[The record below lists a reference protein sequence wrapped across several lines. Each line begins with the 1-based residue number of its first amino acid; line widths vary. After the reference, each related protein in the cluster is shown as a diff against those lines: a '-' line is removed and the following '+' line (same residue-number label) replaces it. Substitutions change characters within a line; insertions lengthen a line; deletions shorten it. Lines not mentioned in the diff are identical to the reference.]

1 MIAPPREPA
10 PARRPWR
17 FLSGLANAF
26 LVVSLG
32 FLGMAAALPKPPTE
46 LYPIESTLRSASK
59 RPLVMLAA
67 DGQVFARRG
76 ECVAEPVTLAELP
89 RHFIDAVVSMED
101 RRFYDHIGI
110 DPRGI
115 LRAAT
120 RNYRSGNTRE
130 GGSTIT
136 QQLVKISFL
145 SSAKTIERKLE
156 EAMLATWLELRLTK
170 DEILERYLNSAY
182 FGEGCYGVR
191 AAARHFFSKPVGA
204 LDIPESALLV
214 ALLRSPTQLTSNIDD
229 AHQRARLVLQAMV
242 REGHLDEARLTGLQ
256 PAPFDAARAE
266 ELGSYY
272 ADWLADNLQKE
283 LADHQSRQPVQVYTT
298 FDPALQRIA
307 QDGVRSVLDKQG
319 GRAKAS
325 QAALVAMRT
334 DGRVVAMVGGRERA
348 ASQFNRAVQA
358 RRQPGS
364 AFKTFVYLTALRAGV
379 QPDMIV
385 EDEPISIDG
394 WEPKNFG
401 GKNSGSVALDK
412 AFASS
417 INTVAVKLSEAVG
430 REAVIATA
438 RNLGITSPLAPNPS
452 IALGTSE
459 VSLLEL
465 TAAYAAVA
473 AGAYPVTPWAVAGL
487 DAKPADGGHPP
498 ETAGLWKLGETD
510 EMRELLAGVVRKG
523 SGRAA
528 SLPIPA
534 FGKTGT
540 SQDHRDA
547 WFIGFAGNLVVGVW
561 VGNDDFSPMKGVTGG
576 SLPASIWRSFMQ
588 GAMKADTHFQKKLPR
603 IAIFEARSRMPADRA
618 PTLASLGGLIATAEA
633 KPARISQY
641 GHISARG
648 LMAYDEAPRAA
659 PAYRQR
665 ESSDFADRLREMGW
679 PGQ

>member
-1 MIAPPREPA
+1 
-10 PARRPWR
+10 
-17 FLSGLANAF
+17 
-26 LVVSLG
+26 
-32 FLGMAAALPKPPTE
+32 MAATLPKPPSE
-46 LYPIESTLRSASK
+46 LYPIEATLRQPAK

-76 ECVAEPVTLAELP
+76 ECVAEPVTVGELP

-145 SSAKTIERKLE
+145 SSAKTLERKLE
-156 EAMLATWLELRLTK
+156 EAMLAAWLELRLTK

-182 FGEGCYGVR
+182 FGEGCFGVR
-191 AAARHFFSKPVGA
+191 AAARHFFGKTPDA

-214 ALLRSPTQLTSNIDD
+214 ALLRSPTQLSSNIDD
-229 AHQRARLVLQAMV
+229 AHQRAQLVLQTMV
-242 REGHLDEARLTGLQ
+242 REGHLDEARLAGLQ
-256 PAPFDAARAE
+256 PAPFDAARAH

-272 ADWLADNLQKE
+272 ADWLAEKLQKE
-283 LADHQSRQPVQVYTT
+283 MDDNQSRQPVQVYTT
-298 FDPALQRIA
+298 FEPTLQNLA
-307 QDGVRSVLDKQG
+307 QNAVRSVLDKQG
-319 GRAKAS
+319 VRVKAS

-334 DGRVVAMVGGRERA
+334 DGRVVAMVGGKERA

-358 RRQPGS
+358 KRQPGS
-364 AFKTFVYLTALRAGV
+364 AFKTFVYLAALRAGV
-379 QPDMIV
+379 EPDMRV
-385 EDEPISIDG
+385 EDEPLSIDG

-401 GKNSGSVALDK
+401 GKNSGSVPLTK

-430 REAVIATA
+430 RETVIATA
-438 RNLGITSPLAPNPS
+438 RKLGIVSPLAPNPS

-459 VSLLEL
+459 VSLLEI
-465 TAAYAAVA
+465 TSAYAAIA

-487 DAKPADGGHPP
+487 DAKPADGGQPP
-498 ETAGLWKLGETD
+498 DSAGLWKLAEAD

-523 SGRAA
+523 SGRSAG
-528 SLPIPA
+528 LPIA
-534 FGKTGT
+534 AYGKTGT

-547 WFIGFAGNLVVGVW
+547 WFVGFAGNLVVGVW

-576 SLPASIWRSFMQ
+576 SLPATIWRTFMRA
-588 GAMKADTHFQKKLPR
+588 AMKEDTHFQKKLPR
-603 IAIFEARSRMPADRA
+603 IAIFEARSQAPKDRS
-618 PTLASLGGLIATAEA
+618 PVLASLNGLISVAAESKPSRAT
-633 KPARISQY
+633 QY
-641 GHISARG
+641 GHVPARAP
-648 LMAYDEAPRAA
+648 MAYQESPR
-659 PAYRQR
+659 PRPVYRER
-665 ESSDFADRLREMGW
+665 RSTTAFEDRLRDMGW
-679 PGQ
+679 PGSR